1 MGEAETGKLK
11 AETSASSCFA
21 LHTSPIAHRPF
32 SRVPGWSG
40 GRVRPITGNW
50 ALLTAIC
57 LLLLSACR
65 VNYSFGG
72 GTFHPDA
79 KTLSVQ
85 LFDPRAPLSSPR
97 TAQVFT
103 ETVRDLMQAQT
114 PLALVQNEGDY
125 DYEGAIIG
133 YDVQP
138 VAIQSNETAAQNRLT
153 MTVLVRFTCKLD
165 EKQNTEVTLSRF
177 VDYQS
182 TNDLSSVEEQLVR
195 NISAQL
201 AQDIF
206 DRTLGSW

>member
-1 MGEAETGKLK
+1 V
-11 AETSASSCFA
+11 
-21 LHTSPIAHRPF
+21 H
-32 SRVPGWSG
+32 
-40 GRVRPITGNW
+40 
-50 ALLTAIC
+50 LTTVAC
-57 LLLLSACR
+57 LLLLPLLLDSCR

-97 TAQVFT
+97 TAQVLT

-114 PLALVQNEGDY
+114 PLTLVQRDGDY

-153 MTVLVRFTCKLD
+153 ITVQVRFSCRPD
-165 EKQNTEVTLSRF
+165 EKQNAEITLSRF

-182 TNDLSSVEEQLVR
+182 TNDLSSVEEDLVR
-195 NISAQL
+195 TISAQL

-206 DRTLGSW
+206 DRTLGTW